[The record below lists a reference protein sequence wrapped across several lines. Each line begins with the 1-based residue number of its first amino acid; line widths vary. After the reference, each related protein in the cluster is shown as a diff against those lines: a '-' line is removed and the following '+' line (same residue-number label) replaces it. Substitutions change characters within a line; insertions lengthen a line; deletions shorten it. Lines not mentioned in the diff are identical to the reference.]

1 MAGCAG
7 AAGLA
12 TAAADMSADAH
23 RQAGGGRTLGPDGTF
38 INAELASYLATRY
51 WLSGTGARARR
62 RGEGE
67 RLLVAPRVLVDAT
80 AVPADRGALG
90 RYVDG
95 LVAALGAT
103 GADLAVACQR
113 NDEERYGRLV
123 PEASIVAGPTAIAHR
138 PARLAWEQ
146 TGLPLVAQQVNADVL
161 HAPHYTMPLRPGV
174 PVVVTIHDLTYFT
187 EPDAHNPVTATFFK
201 SAIRTAAR
209 RATRLLV
216 PSKATRDELV
226 RVLGADPTRID
237 VAYHGVDHT
246 LFHRPPP
253 ERMRQVSDR
262 LGLHGKPY
270 VAYLG
275 GLEPRKNVP
284 ALISGWAAAVADL
297 SDPPALVLGGGSGW
311 SEEVDE
317 AVAAVPAHLRLVR
330 PGYLRFTDL
339 PGFLGGALV
348 VAFPSRGE
356 GFGLPVLEAMA
367 CGAPVLTTHRTSL
380 PEVGGDAVAYT
391 EPDAEDIQAAL
402 HGLLEDPARL
412 EALGEAGYARSQEF
426 TWEASAEAHMASYQR
441 AAAQGAE

>member
-1 MAGCAG
+1 
-7 AAGLA
+7 
-12 TAAADMSADAH
+12 
-23 RQAGGGRTLGPDGTF
+23 
-38 INAELASYLATRY
+38 
-51 WLSGTGARARR
+51 
-62 RGEGE
+62 
-67 RLLVAPRVLVDAT
+67 VAPRVLVDAT

-95 LVAALGAT
+95 LVAALAAA

-113 NDEERYGRLV
+113 ADEERYGRLV
-123 PEASIVAGPTAIAHR
+123 PGARIAAGPTAIAHR

-146 TGLPLVAQQVNADVL
+146 TGLPQVAQQVGADVL
-161 HAPHYTMPLRPGV
+161 HVPHYSMPLRPTV
-174 PVVVTIHDLTYFT
+174 PVVVTIHDLTFFT
-187 EPDAHNPVTATFFK
+187 EPDAHSAVSATFFK
-201 SAIRTAAR
+201 SAIRTSVR

-246 LFHRPPP
+246 LFHRPGAD
-253 ERMRQVSDR
+253 EVHHVSDR

-275 GLEPRKNVP
+275 TLETRKNVP
-284 ALISGWAAAVADL
+284 DLISGWAAAVADL
-297 SDPPALVLGGGSGW
+297 PDPPALVLGGGSGW

-317 AVAAVPAHLRLVR
+317 AIAAVPAHLRLVR
-330 PGYLRFTDL
+330 PGYLRFSDL
-339 PGFLGGALV
+339 PGYLGGALI

-391 EPDAEDIQAAL
+391 EPDSESIRAGLRAL
-402 HGLLEDPARL
+402 LDDPVRRQ
-412 EALGEAGYARSQEF
+412 ALGDAGYARSQEF
-426 TWEASAEAHMASYQR
+426 TWAASAEAHLASYLR
-441 AAAQGAE
+441 AAGQRDE

>member
-1 MAGCAG
+1 
-7 AAGLA
+7 
-12 TAAADMSADAH
+12 
-23 RQAGGGRTLGPDGTF
+23 
-38 INAELASYLATRY
+38 
-51 WLSGTGARARR
+51 
-62 RGEGE
+62 
-67 RLLVAPRVLVDAT
+67 VLVDAT

-123 PEASIVAGPTAIAHR
+123 PEATVVAGPTAIAHR
-138 PARLAWEQ
+138 AARLAWEQ

-174 PVVVTIHDLTYFT
+174 PVVSTIHDLTYFT

-246 LFHRPPP
+246 LFHRPAS

-284 ALISGWAAAVADL
+284 ALISGWAGAVADL
-297 SDPPALVLGGGSGW
+297 ADPPALVLGGGSGW
-311 SEEVDE
+311 SEEVDG

-402 HGLLEDPARL
+402 RGLLDDPARL
-412 EALGEAGYARSQEF
+412 ESLGEAGHARSQEF